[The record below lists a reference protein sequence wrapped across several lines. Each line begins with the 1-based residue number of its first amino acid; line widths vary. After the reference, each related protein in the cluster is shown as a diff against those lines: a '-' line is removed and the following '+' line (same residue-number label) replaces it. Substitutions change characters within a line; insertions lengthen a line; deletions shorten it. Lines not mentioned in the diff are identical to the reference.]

1 MYRFLLSPKWLA
13 GHVLVVGL
21 AVTFVLLGLWQ
32 LDRHEQRTTRNALVA
47 ERIDAPAA
55 ELADLAGVPAD
66 DLAYR
71 RVRLSG
77 RYVVDEEVLLTP
89 RARDGRP
96 GHHVL
101 SPLVTDEGDAVI
113 VDRGWVPFELSDPPV
128 PQAAP
133 PAGEVRIS
141 GLVFPD
147 EPAARFSPAIPAH
160 GHLTTVSR
168 VDLDRLQQ
176 QVEQPLR
183 PYYVLLQDQDPAG
196 ADLPV
201 AAATP
206 ELTEGNHLSYAVQ
219 WFLFAAV
226 GLIGYPALAR
236 RTALERRDEPTPPA
250 DDRTAARDLSEL
262 PSP

>member
-1 MYRFLLSPKWLA
+1 MYRFLLSPKWIV

-21 AVTFVLLGLWQ
+21 AVTFVLLGFWQ

-55 ELADLAGVPAD
+55 ELSDLAGLPAD

-101 SPLVTDEGDAVI
+101 SPLVTDAGDAVI
-113 VDRGWVPFELSDPPV
+113 VDRGWVPFELADPPV

-133 PAGEVRIS
+133 PEGEVRVS

-147 EPAARFSPAIPAH
+147 EPTARFTPGIRAE

-168 VDLDRLQQ
+168 VDLERLQQ
-176 QVEQPLR
+176 QVERPLR

-201 AAATP
+201 AADTP
-206 ELTEGNHLSYAVQ
+206 ELTAGNHLSYAVQ

-226 GLIGYPALAR
+226 GLVGYPALVR
-236 RTALERRDEPTPPA
+236 RTALERRDEAAAP
-250 DDRTAARDLSEL
+250 DDSRAATGDLSEL
-262 PSP
+262 PAP